1 MSLQQA
7 WYSDAR
13 WPLLLTPLEWL
24 YRSLASNDQAKKRA
38 KQWQAPV
45 PLIVVGNITVGG
57 TGKSPLVC
65 TLVHELKQCG
75 WTPGIVSRGYGGK
88 SEHYPLL
95 VDENSDPVQAG
106 DEPVML
112 AGQTGCPVV
121 VDPERAAAAQYLL
134 QQTEVDLIISD
145 DGLQHLS
152 LGRDL
157 ELVVIDAQRGLGNGH
172 CLPVGPLREPA
183 DRLHSVDYIFSNGAA
198 DIAACGAV
206 FNAVSGNA
214 AAELLLP
221 TKNVT
226 SQAQPMTLQPVQWR
240 QPATGQCFAITERPF
255 DESVKAVAGIGHPER
270 FFSSLRE
277 LGLTVEGQGF
287 ADHHSFKASDIADD
301 GRPVLMTAK
310 DAVKCRDW
318 MTPNHWVLDVSARIA
333 PEVIEA
339 INEQLLKIQKE
350 KSNG

>member
-7 WYSDAR
+7 WYADAR

-24 YRSLASNDQAKKRA
+24 YRRLASSDQAKKRA
-38 KQWQAPV
+38 QQWQAPV
-45 PLIVVGNITVGG
+45 PLMVVGNITVGG

-65 TLVHELKQCG
+65 TLVHELKQRG
-75 WTPGIVSRGYGGK
+75 WQPGIVSRGYGGQSK
-88 SEHYPLL
+88 HYPLL

-121 VDPERAAAAQYLL
+121 VDPNRTAAAQYLL
-134 QQTEVDLIISD
+134 QQTEVNLIISD

-183 DRLHSVDYIFSNGAA
+183 DRLHTVDYIFANGAVDGSA
-198 DIAACGAV
+198 ISTICDAV
-206 FNAVSGNA
+206 PGTATAKALGPVKNLKGN
-214 AAELLLP
+214 
-221 TKNVT
+221 V
-226 SQAQPMTLQPVQWR
+226 QAMTLQPVQWR
-240 QPATGQCFAITERPF
+240 QPATGQCFDISERPF
-255 DESVKAVAGIGHPER
+255 DVSVKAVAGIGHPER

-277 LGLTVEGQGF
+277 LGLTVEGEGF
-287 ADHHSFKASDIADD
+287 ADHHRFKAGDITDD

-310 DAVKCRDW
+310 DAVKCRHW

-333 PEVIEA
+333 PELIEA

-350 KSNG
+350 KK